1 METEDYI
8 AMLHR
13 MIEALARRLADDPVG
28 LMHVE
33 PLRQHLR
40 DAMNTTIAIN
50 QEKPRGYSFGEL
62 AKILGIKRE
71 SVYERELVYERAIKG
86 RALLAE
92 MRTRLG
98 VVSLREHRQEQL
110 DRAGVSDRRIAS
122 GA

>member
-1 METEDYI
+1 MGTPARGKHRKRVVETEDYI

-62 AKILGIKRE
+62 AK
-71 SVYERELVYERAIKG
+71 
-86 RALLAE
+86 
-92 MRTRLG
+92 
-98 VVSLREHRQEQL
+98 
-110 DRAGVSDRRIAS
+110 S